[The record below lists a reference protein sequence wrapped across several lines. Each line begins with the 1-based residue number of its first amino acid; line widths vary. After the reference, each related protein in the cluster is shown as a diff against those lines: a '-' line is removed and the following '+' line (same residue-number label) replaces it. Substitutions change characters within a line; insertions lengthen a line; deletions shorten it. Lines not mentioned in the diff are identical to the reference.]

1 MSDSSDDHTIHAGLS
16 SRRFEKGSQKS
27 NNLQRIRSA
36 DRLCSDLTNKDMNAS
51 MSSPGMPKPSAP
63 NRKFSST
70 TITQQR
76 AEKPA
81 SGIRPERSVLD
92 GLLNIND
99 TEIEGTPSRSASPI
113 LRTPEK
119 SFRGM
124 NTCLSSMSRDGVKRS
139 ERIAA
144 RYKSKVV
151 FLFFLRT
158 CLGTCF
164 TRHLFHFLLLLS
176 SFASTLLLSNVK

>member
-27 NNLQRIRSA
+27 NNLQRIRST
-36 DRLCSDLTNKDMNAS
+36 DRLRSHLTNKDMNAS

-63 NRKFSST
+63 NMKFSSRT
-70 TITQQR
+70 RTQQR

-99 TEIEGTPSRSASPI
+99 TEIEGTPPRSASPI

-124 NTCLSSMSRDGVKRS
+124 NTLSSLSLDGVKRS

-151 FLFFLRT
+151 FFFFEDVP
-158 CLGTCF
+158 G
-164 TRHLFHFLLLLS
+164 HLFHQALI
-176 SFASTLLLSNVK
+176 SFFE

>member
-1 MSDSSDDHTIHAGLS
+1 MSDSSADDIIHAGLS

-27 NNLQRIRSA
+27 NNLQRIRNA

-51 MSSPGMPKPSAP
+51 MLSPGMTKPNAP
-63 NRKFSST
+63 NRKLLSAR

-81 SGIRPERSVLD
+81 STIRPERSVLD
-92 GLLNIND
+92 GLSNIND

-113 LRTPEK
+113 RRTPEK
-119 SFRGM
+119 SFHEM
-124 NTCLSSMSRDGVKRS
+124 NTCLSSLSLDGVKRS
-139 ERIAA
+139 KRIAA

-151 FLFFLRT
+151 S
-158 CLGTCF
+158 
-164 TRHLFHFLLLLS
+164 LS
-176 SFASTLLLSNVK
+176 H